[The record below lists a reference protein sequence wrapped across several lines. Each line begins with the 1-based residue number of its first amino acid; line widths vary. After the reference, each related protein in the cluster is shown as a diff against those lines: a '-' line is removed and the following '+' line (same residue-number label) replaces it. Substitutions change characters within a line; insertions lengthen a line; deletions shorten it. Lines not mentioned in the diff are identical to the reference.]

1 MSVVANGIV
10 ENKYIKDFL
19 LAGKCTCSIRNNK
32 TGNEYLFEINENNK
46 NDKMY
51 FIQSITGM
59 GKIYAGYLFLQ
70 EDGSIIY
77 NKGPK
82 GQIPEE
88 DKRIQ
93 AILYVLKNYEIL
105 PPYVIVQHLGKCAR
119 CRRPLSDPESIRRG
133 LGPECAKKVL

>member
-1 MSVVANGIV
+1 MSAITSGIV

-32 TGNEYLFEINENNK
+32 TGNEYLFEIDENSK

-70 EDGSIIY
+70 EDGSITY

-93 AILYVLKNYEIL
+93 SILYVLKNYEVL

-119 CRRPLSDPESIRRG
+119 CRRKLTDPESIRRG
-133 LGPECAKKVL
+133 LGPECAKKV